1 MSKSKSKKELDRDLM
16 FSKIMPALTENPFS
30 SVSTSSRRLN
40 SIPEVEAD
48 SISVLRDRV
57 FLSSGSLDDPDGLS
71 TMNVMENLVLRN
83 IDSVIRRFNVCGCD
97 RCRCDICACA
107 LNQLPPH
114 YIVAQK
120 DKIEKAESEIS
131 QKLVIDALIKAVI
144 QVRAHPRH

>member
-1 MSKSKSKKELDRDLM
+1 MAKTKKELDKDLM

-30 SVSTSSRRLN
+30 SVSASRIGASSLP
-40 SIPEVEAD
+40 SEEPDPITA
-48 SISVLRDRV
+48 LRDRI
-57 FLSSGSLDDPDGLS
+57 FASGGSSYDADGLS
-71 TMNVMENLVLRN
+71 TMNVMENLVLKN
-83 IDSVIRRFNVCGCD
+83 IDSVMRRFNVCGCD

-120 DKIEKAESEIS
+120 DKVEKAEAEIP

-144 QVRAHPRH
+144 QVRTHPRH

>member
-30 SVSTSSRRLN
+30 SISTSSRRLN
-40 SIPEVEAD
+40 STPRVEAD
-48 SISVLRDRV
+48 SIRVLRDRV
-57 FLSSGSLDDPDGLS
+57 FLSSGNLDDPDGLS
-71 TMNVMENLVLRN
+71 TINVMENLVLRN